1 MSDAAGVQDRS
12 SEPKVAAAPPLRQ
25 PATAPKPL
33 SGLRRLWPG
42 LAWLAGAA
50 LSLLVGAAVL
60 LAAAALVLVWRSAQ
74 GPVDVTWLVRQAAA
88 RIGNPADPNRPRVG
102 QVTVQWLVF
111 DKGDGRPL
119 QVDLR
124 GSEIMGRGSAPAA
137 TLSHA
142 QVLLSPAALLHGEAA
157 PRAVVLDGLRL
168 RLVRDQQGRVDL
180 DDGTPAEPGPPAG
193 SLGETIALLRRPPG
207 AEAPGNGTSIKTI
220 LAQLATVQARDVDV
234 EMQDRRLGAVLRL
247 DKGGVDLRR
256 QPGGGVLGT
265 ASLRLSVGDVSSD
278 LTLRAELGEAGAGTR
293 VTAALSPV
301 SPAALARAAPG
312 LAPLAPADTLIG
324 ASGTLDLS
332 PGLAPR
338 SATVK
343 ADAGAGSIVLP
354 DASVPFEAVS
364 LAATASWSGP
374 EAWRAPDRLDVGK
387 AQAVVASPRGGWPT
401 TIAGSGQAV
410 RDAAGIR
417 ADVTATLDH
426 AAFADLPA
434 MWPAVWGGHTRPW
447 ITENL
452 TSGTVRNGRITAMV
466 QAAADGSGVRLT
478 AAEGTLLGDDVTI
491 HWLRPVPPIEHA
503 QAVLTLVNPD
513 VLEIAIP
520 GARQGTAVLS
530 NGMVRIKGLS
540 VKDQDLAL
548 TADITST
555 VPELLTLL
563 KHPRLHLL
571 DRKPIPIQ
579 RPAGTMSGTLRIT
592 LPLEHNLVFE
602 SLDIHAKGRF
612 AGLRLGG
619 LIAGRDLD
627 RGDLAIDVTQNGLH
641 ADGQATVGTIPA
653 AVSVDMNF
661 RNGGPAEAVLQ
672 ATAAGQATAK
682 QLVAAGLDFGGIAGA
697 GQADFKVAYTA
708 QRDGQASVQVQ
719 SDLREMVLALAG
731 WTKAPGQPAAANL
744 QLVLRKDKLEG
755 IRGLEAHGPGMEVRG
770 RVEMVG
776 DRPLRLVLDPIH
788 LGPTRAR
795 GEVLLPSNPGDPI
808 RATLN
813 GSVLDLAP
821 SLSRTKPEP
830 QSRSVR
836 GEPGG
841 TPFVADVRFDKVLL
855 AKERGIGS
863 VTAHAES
870 DGRRLNVLH
879 VQSSGREAVR
889 LNIVPRGSG
898 RAISLRTADA
908 GGLAR
913 ALDLIDSVDGGA
925 LVLEGTYN
933 DSLADPPL
941 SGTVTLNNFHVQD
954 APSVGKFLQAF
965 TVYGI
970 GEAMD
975 GPGLL
980 FSQLT
985 MPFRWEGGVLTLR
998 DTRAFSS
1005 SLGLTAEGRIDT
1017 VASTLDL
1024 KGTVVPAYAVN
1035 SALGRLPLI
1044 GRLFSPERDG
1054 GLVAVNYSYRG
1065 PIKNASVSV
1074 NPLSALTPG
1083 FMRRLFNI
1091 FD

>member
-1 MSDAAGVQDRS
+1 MAR
-12 SEPKVAAAPPLRQ
+12 
-25 PATAPKPL
+25 
-33 SGLRRLWPG
+33 
-42 LAWLAGAA
+42 LAGAA
-50 LSLLVGAAVL
+50 LSLLIGAAVVV
-60 LAAAALVLVWRSAQ
+60 AAALLAVVGRSAQ

-88 RIGNPADPNRPRVG
+88 RIGNPADPNRPRIG

-111 DKGDGRPL
+111 DKGNGRPL

-124 GSEIMGRGSAPAA
+124 GSEIMGRGSVPAA

-193 SLGETIALLRRPPG
+193 SLGETIALLRRPVG
-207 AEAPGNGTSIKTI
+207 AEAPGNGTSIKTV

-234 EMQDRRLGAVLRL
+234 EVQDRRLGAVLRL

-354 DASVPFEAVS
+354 DASVPFEEVS
-364 LAATASWSGP
+364 LAATASWNGP
-374 EAWRAPDRLDVGK
+374 ETWRAPDRLDVGK

-401 TIAGSGQAV
+401 TIAGSSQAV
-410 RDAAGIR
+410 RDAAGIH
-417 ADVTATLDH
+417 ADLTATLDH

-452 TSGTVRNGRITAMV
+452 TSGTVRNGRITATV
-466 QAAADGSGVRLT
+466 QAAADGSGARLT

-520 GARQGTAVLS
+520 SARQGTAVLS

-571 DRKPIPIQ
+571 DRKPINIQ
-579 RPAGTMSGTLRIT
+579 RPSGTMSGTLRIT
-592 LPLEHNLVFE
+592 LPLKHNLVFE
-602 SLDIHAKGRF
+602 DLDIHAKSRF

-619 LIAGRDLD
+619 LIAGRNLD
-627 RGDLAIDVTQNGLH
+627 RGDLAMDVTQDGLH
-641 ADGQATVGTIPA
+641 ADGQATVGTVPA

-661 RNGGPAEAVLQ
+661 RNGGPAEVVLQ

-682 QLVAAGLDFGGIAGA
+682 QLVAAGLDFGGIAGV
-697 GQADFKVAYTA
+697 GQAGFKVAYAA

-719 SDLREMVLALAG
+719 SDLRDMALALAG
-731 WTKAPGQPAAANL
+731 WTKAPGQPAAANV

-755 IRGLEAHGPGMEVRG
+755 IRDLEAHGPGMEVRG

-795 GEVLLPSNPGDPI
+795 GEILLPSHPGDPI

-821 SLSRTKPEP
+821 SLARTKPGP

-836 GEPGG
+836 EDPG

-879 VQSSGREAVR
+879 VQSGGREAVR
-889 LNIVPRGSG
+889 LDIVPRGSG

-913 ALDLIDSVDGGA
+913 ALDLMDSVDGGT
-925 LVLEGTYN
+925 LVLEGTYD
-933 DSLADPPL
+933 DSHADPPL
-941 SGTVTLNNFHVQD
+941 SGTVALNNFHVQD
-954 APSVGKFLQAF
+954 APGVGKFLQAL

-970 GEAMD
+970 GEAMS

-998 DTRAFSS
+998 NARAFSS

-1024 KGTVVPAYAVN
+1024 RGTIVPAYAVN

-1044 GRLFSPERDG
+1044 GKLFSPERGG
-1054 GLVAVNYSYRG
+1054 GLVAVNYTYRG

-1083 FMRRLFNI
+1083 FMRRLFNM

>member
-1 MSDAAGVQDRS
+1 M
-12 SEPKVAAAPPLRQ
+12 
-25 PATAPKPL
+25 
-33 SGLRRLWPG
+33 
-42 LAWLAGAA
+42 AWLAGAM
-50 LSLLVGAAVL
+50 LSLLVGAAVV
-60 LAAAALVLVWRSAQ
+60 AAAALLMVVWRSAQ
-74 GPVDVTWLVRQAAA
+74 GPVDVTWLVQQASAH
-88 RIGNPADPNRPRVG
+88 IGNPADPNRPRIG

-111 DKGDGRPL
+111 DKGNGRPL

-124 GSEIMGRGSAPAA
+124 RSEIMGRGSVPAA

-157 PRAVVLDGLRL
+157 PHAIVLDGLRL

-180 DDGTPAEPGPPAG
+180 DDGTPAEPGQPAG
-193 SLGETIALLRRPPG
+193 SLSETIALLRRPVG
-207 AEAPGNGTSIKTI
+207 AEAPGNGTSIRTI
-220 LAQLATVQARDVDV
+220 LAQLATVEVRDVDV

-265 ASLRLSVGDVSSD
+265 ANLRLWVGDVSSD

-312 LAPLAPADTLIG
+312 LAPLAPADTLI
-324 ASGTLDLS
+324 APSGTLDLS

-354 DASVPFEAVS
+354 DASVPFEGVS
-364 LAATASWSGP
+364 LVATASWNGP
-374 EAWRAPDRLDVGK
+374 ETWRAPDRLDVSK

-401 TIAGSGQAV
+401 TIAGSGRAV
-410 RDAAGIR
+410 RDVAGIH
-417 ADVTATLDH
+417 ADLTATLDH

-447 ITENL
+447 IVDNL
-452 TSGTVRNGRITAMV
+452 TSGTVRNGRFTATV
-466 QAAADGSGVRLT
+466 QAAADGSGARLT

-513 VLEIAIP
+513 LMEIAIP
-520 GARQGTAVLS
+520 SARQGTAVLS
-530 NGMVRIKGLS
+530 NGIVRFKGLS
-540 VKDQDLAL
+540 VKDQDMAL

-592 LPLEHNLVFE
+592 LPLKQNLVFE
-602 SLDIHAKGRF
+602 NLDIHAKGRF

-627 RGDLAIDVTQNGLH
+627 HGEIMMDVSQDGLH
-641 ADGQATVGTIPA
+641 ASGQATVGTVPA

-682 QLVAAGLDFGGIAGA
+682 QLAAAGLDFGSIAGA
-697 GQADFKVAYTA
+697 GQADFKVAYAA

-719 SDLREMVLALAG
+719 SDLRDMALALAG
-731 WTKAPGQPAAANL
+731 WAKAPGQPATANV
-744 QLVLRKDKLEG
+744 QLVLRKDKLES
-755 IRGLEAHGPGMEVRG
+755 IRDLEAHGPDMDVRG

-795 GEVLLPSNPGDPI
+795 GEILLPSQPGDPI

-821 SLSRTKPEP
+821 SLARSKTAP

-836 GEPGG
+836 EEAGA
-841 TPFVADVRFDKVLL
+841 PFVADVRFDKVLL
-855 AKERGIGS
+855 AKGRGIGS

-870 DGRRLNVLH
+870 DGRRVNVLH
-879 VQSSGREAVR
+879 VQSGGREAVR
-889 LNIVPRGSG
+889 LSIVPRGSG
-898 RAISLRTADA
+898 RVISLRTGDA
-908 GGLAR
+908 GGLAQ
-913 ALDLIDSVDGGA
+913 ALDLTDSVEGGT
-925 LVLEGTYN
+925 LVLEGSYD
-933 DSLADPPL
+933 DSHADPLL
-941 SGTVTLNNFHVQD
+941 SGTVALNNFHVRD
-954 APSVGKFLQAF
+954 APGVGKFLQAL

-970 GEAMD
+970 SEAMS

-985 MPFRWEGGVLTLR
+985 VPFRWESGVLTLQ
-998 DTRAFSS
+998 DARAFST

-1024 KGTVVPAYAVN
+1024 KGTVVPAYVVN

-1044 GRLFSPERDG
+1044 GKLFSPERGG
-1054 GLVAVNYSYRG
+1054 GLVAVNYTYRG
-1065 PIKNASVSV
+1065 PIKDASVSV

-1083 FMRRLFNI
+1083 FMRRLFNM

>member
-1 MSDAAGVQDRS
+1 MAR
-12 SEPKVAAAPPLRQ
+12 
-25 PATAPKPL
+25 
-33 SGLRRLWPG
+33 
-42 LAWLAGAA
+42 LAGAA
-50 LSLLVGAAVL
+50 LSLLIGAAVV
-60 LAAAALVLVWRSAQ
+60 AAAALLVLVWRSAQ
-74 GPVDVTWLVRQAAA
+74 GPVDVTWFVRQAAA
-88 RIGNPADPNRPRVG
+88 HIGNPADPNRPRIG

-124 GSEIMGRGSAPAA
+124 GSEIMGRGSAPSA

-142 QVLLSPAALLHGEAA
+142 QVLLSPAALLDGEVA

-168 RLVRDQQGRVDL
+168 RLVRDQQGQVDL
-180 DDGTPAEPGPPAG
+180 DDGTPAEPEPPAG
-193 SLGETIALLRRPPG
+193 SLSETIALLRRPVG
-207 AEAPGNGTSIKTI
+207 AEAPGNGTSIKSI
-220 LAQLATVQARDVDV
+220 LAQLVTVQVRDVDV
-234 EMQDRRLGAVLRL
+234 AMQDRRLGTVLRL
-247 DKGGVDLRR
+247 NEGGVNLRR
-256 QPGGGVLGT
+256 QPGGGVLGS
-265 ASLRLSVGDVSSD
+265 ANLRLSVGDVSSS
-278 LTLRAELGEAGAGTR
+278 LTLRAELGEAGAGTH

-332 PGLAPR
+332 PGLAPH
-338 SATVK
+338 SAAVK
-343 ADAGAGSIVLP
+343 AEAGAGRIVLP
-354 DASVPFEAVS
+354 DASVPFEGVS
-364 LAATASWSGP
+364 LAATASWNGP
-374 EAWRAPDRLDVGK
+374 ETWRAPDRLDIGR

-401 TIAGSGQAV
+401 TIEASGQAV
-410 RDAAGIR
+410 RDAAGIH
-417 ADVTATLDH
+417 ADLTATLDH

-434 MWPAVWGGHTRPW
+434 MWPAVWGGHARPW
-447 ITENL
+447 LVDNL
-452 TSGTVRNGRITAMV
+452 TSGTVRNGRFTATV
-466 QAAADGSGVRLT
+466 QAAADGSGARLT

-503 QAVLTLVNPD
+503 QTVLTLANPD
-513 VLEIAIP
+513 LLEIAVSS
-520 GARQGTAVLS
+520 ARQGTAVLS

-548 TADITST
+548 TADITSP

-571 DRKPIPIQ
+571 DRKPIPVQ
-579 RPAGTMSGTLRIT
+579 RPAGTMSATLRIT
-592 LPLEHNLVFE
+592 MPLKHELMFE
-602 SLDIHAKGRF
+602 DLDIHAKGRF

-627 RGDLAIDVTQNGLH
+627 RGDIVIDVTQDGLH
-641 ADGQATVGTIPA
+641 AAGQATVGAVPA

-661 RNGGPAEAVLQ
+661 RNGGPADLVLQ
-672 ATAAGQATAK
+672 ATAAGHATAK
-682 QLVAAGLDFGGIAGA
+682 QLVATGLDFGSIAGV
-697 GQADFKVAYTA
+697 GQADFKVDYAA
-708 QRDGQASVQVQ
+708 QRDGQASVQVR
-719 SDLREMVLALAG
+719 SDLREMALALAG
-731 WTKAPGQPAAANL
+731 WVKTPGQPAMANL

-755 IRGLEAHGPGMEVRG
+755 IRDLEAHGPDMDVRG
-770 RVEMVG
+770 RAEMVG

-795 GEVLLPSNPGDPI
+795 GEILLPSHPGDPI

-821 SLSRTKPEP
+821 SLSRPKPAP

-836 GEPGG
+836 EEPG

-855 AKERGIGS
+855 AKGQGIGS

-870 DGRRLNVLH
+870 DGRRVNVLH
-879 VQSSGREAVR
+879 AQSSGREAVR
-889 LNIVPRGSG
+889 LSIVPRGSG
-898 RAISLRTADA
+898 RAISLRTGDA
-908 GGLAR
+908 GGLAQ
-913 ALDLIDSVDGGA
+913 ALDLTDSVEGGT
-925 LVLEGTYN
+925 LVLEGRYD
-933 DSLADPPL
+933 DSRADPPL
-941 SGTVTLNNFHVQD
+941 SGNVALDNFHVRD
-954 APSVGKFLQAF
+954 APGVGKFLQAL

-970 GEAMD
+970 GEAMS

-980 FSQLT
+980 FSELKV
-985 MPFRWEGGVLTLR
+985 PFRWESGVLTLQ
-998 DTRAFSS
+998 DARAFSA

-1024 KGTVVPAYAVN
+1024 RGTVIPAYVVN

-1044 GRLFSPERDG
+1044 GKLFSPERGG
-1054 GLVAVNYSYRG
+1054 GLVAVNYTYRG

>member
-1 MSDAAGVQDRS
+1 
-12 SEPKVAAAPPLRQ
+12 VAAAPPLRQ
-25 PATAPKPL
+25 PATAPKPR
-33 SGLRRLWPG
+33 SGLRGLWLA
-42 LAWLAGAA
+42 LAWLTSAA

-60 LAAAALVLVWRSAQ
+60 LAAAALVLAWRSAQ

-137 TLSHA
+137 TLCHA

-180 DDGTPAEPGPPAG
+180 DDGTSAEPGPPAA
-193 SLGETIALLRRPPG
+193 SLGETIALLRRPVG
-207 AEAPGNGTSIKTI
+207 AEALGNGTSIKTI

-247 DKGGVDLRR
+247 DKGSVDLRR
-256 QPGGGVLGT
+256 QRGGGVLGT

-332 PGLAPR
+332 PGLTPR

-343 ADAGAGSIVLP
+343 ADAGTGRIVLP
-354 DASVPFEAVS
+354 DASVPFEGVS
-364 LAATASWSGP
+364 LAATASWNGP

-401 TIAGSGQAV
+401 TIAASGQAV
-410 RDAAGIR
+410 RDAAGIH

-434 MWPAVWGGHTRPW
+434 IWPAVWGGHARPW

-452 TSGTVRNGRITAMV
+452 TSGIARNGRITATV
-466 QAAADGSGVRLT
+466 QAAADGSGARLT

-520 GARQGTAVLS
+520 SARQGTAVLS

-548 TADITST
+548 AADITST

-579 RPAGTMSGTLRIT
+579 RPAGTMSGTLHIT
-592 LPLEHNLVFE
+592 LPLKHTLVFE
-602 SLDIHAKGRF
+602 DLDIHAKSRF

-627 RGDLAIDVTQNGLH
+627 RGDLAMDVTQDGLH
-641 ADGQATVGTIPA
+641 ADGQATVGTVPA

-661 RNGGPAEAVLQ
+661 RNGGPADAVLQ

-682 QLVAAGLDFGGIAGA
+682 QLVAAGLNFGGIADA
-697 GQADFKVAYTA
+697 GQAGFKVAYTV

-719 SDLREMVLALAG
+719 SDLRDMALALAG
-731 WTKAPGQPAAANL
+731 WTKAPGQPAAANV

-755 IRGLEAHGPGMEVRG
+755 IRDLEAHGPGMEVRG
-770 RVEMVG
+770 RIEMVG

-795 GEVLLPSNPGDPI
+795 GEVLLPSHPGDPI

-821 SLSRTKPEP
+821 SLARPKPDP

-836 GEPGG
+836 GEPG
-841 TPFVADVRFDKVLL
+841 TPFVADVRFDRVLL
-855 AKERGIGS
+855 AKERGVGS

-870 DGRRLNVLH
+870 DGRRLNVLRM
-879 VQSSGREAVR
+879 QSSGREAIR
-889 LNIVPRGSG
+889 LSILPRGSG

-913 ALDLIDSVDGGA
+913 ALDLTDSVDGGT
-925 LVLEGTYN
+925 LVLEGAYD
-933 DSLADPPL
+933 DSRADPPL
-941 SGTVTLNNFHVQD
+941 SGTVALNNFHVQD
-954 APSVGKFLQAF
+954 AASIGKFLQAL

-970 GEAMD
+970 GDAMS

-985 MPFRWEGGVLTLR
+985 MPFRWEDGVLTLR
-998 DTRAFSS
+998 DTRAFSA

-1044 GRLFSPERDG
+1044 GRLFSPERGG
-1054 GLVAVNYSYRG
+1054 GLVAVNYTYRG

>member
-1 MSDAAGVQDRS
+1 MSDAAGVQEQT
-12 SEPKVAAAPPLRQ
+12 SEPKVAAAPALRQ
-25 PATAPKPL
+25 PAKAPEPR
-33 SGLRRLWPG
+33 SGLRRLWRG
-42 LAWLAGAA
+42 MGWLAGGV
-50 LSLLVGAAVL
+50 LSLLIGAAVV
-60 LAAAALVLVWRSAQ
+60 AAAALLMVVWRSAQ
-74 GPVDVTWLVRQAAA
+74 GPVDVTWLVQQASAH
-88 RIGNPADPNRPRVG
+88 IGNPADPNRPRIG
-102 QVTVQWLVF
+102 QATVQWLVF

-124 GSEIMGRGSAPAA
+124 GSEIMGRGSAPVA

-142 QVLLSPAALLHGEAA
+142 QVLLSPAALLHGEVA
-157 PRAVVLDGLRL
+157 PRAVVLEGLRL

-180 DDGTPAEPGPPAG
+180 DDGAPAEPGPPAG
-193 SLGETIALLRRPPG
+193 SLGETIALLRQPVG

-234 EMQDRRLGAVLRL
+234 EMQDRRLGTVLRL
-247 DKGGVDLRR
+247 DNGGVDLRR

-265 ASLRLSVGDVSSD
+265 ANLRLWVGDVSSD

-293 VTAALSPV
+293 VTASLSPV

-312 LAPLAPADTLIG
+312 LAPLAPADTLI
-324 ASGTLDLS
+324 APSGTLDLS

-338 SATVK
+338 NATVK
-343 ADAGAGSIVLP
+343 AEAGTGRIVLP
-354 DASVPFEAVS
+354 AASVPFEGIS
-364 LAATASWSGP
+364 LAAAASWNGP
-374 EAWRAPDRLDVGK
+374 ETWRAPDRLDVGK
-387 AQAVVASPRGGWPT
+387 AQAVVASPHGGWPM

-410 RDAAGIR
+410 RDVAGIHGSL
-417 ADVTATLDH
+417 AATLDH

-452 TSGTVRNGRITAMV
+452 TSGTARNGRFTATV
-466 QAAADGSGVRLT
+466 QAAADGSGARLT

-513 VLEIAIP
+513 LLEIAIP
-520 GARQGTAVLS
+520 NARQGTAVLS

-548 TADITST
+548 TADINST
-555 VPELLTLL
+555 VPDLLTLL

-571 DRKPIPIQ
+571 DRHPVSVQ

-592 LPLEHNLVFE
+592 LPLKHDLVFE
-602 SLDIHAKGRF
+602 DLDIHAKSRF

-627 RGDLAIDVTQNGLH
+627 HGEIMMDVSQDGLH
-641 ADGQATVGTIPA
+641 AAGQAAVGTIPA
-653 AVSVDMNF
+653 TVSVDMNF

-672 ATAAGQATAK
+672 ATASGQATAR

-697 GQADFKVAYTA
+697 GQADFKAAYTA
-708 QRDGQASVQVQ
+708 QRDGQSSVQVQ
-719 SDLREMVLALAG
+719 SDLRDMALALAG
-731 WTKAPGQPAAANL
+731 WAKAPGQPATANV
-744 QLVLRKDKLEG
+744 QLVLRKDKLEA
-755 IRGLEAHGPGMEVRG
+755 IRELEAHGPDMDVRG

-795 GEVLLPSNPGDPI
+795 GEILLPSKPDDPI

-821 SLSRTKPEP
+821 SLSRPKTAPK
-830 QSRSVR
+830 SRSVR
-836 GEPGG
+836 EEAG

-855 AKERGIGS
+855 AKGRGIGS

-898 RAISLRTADA
+898 RAISLRTGDA
-908 GGLAR
+908 GGLAQ
-913 ALDLIDSVDGGA
+913 ALDLTDSVEGGT
-925 LVLEGTYN
+925 LVLEGSYD
-933 DSLADPPL
+933 DSRADPPL
-941 SGTVTLNNFHVQD
+941 SGTVALDNFHVRD
-954 APSVGKFLQAF
+954 APGVGKFLQAL

-970 GEAMD
+970 GEAMS

-985 MPFRWEGGVLTLR
+985 VPFRWEGGVLTLR
-998 DTRAFSS
+998 DARAFST

-1017 VASTLDL
+1017 GASTLDL
-1024 KGTVVPAYAVN
+1024 RGTVVPAYVVN

-1044 GRLFSPERDG
+1044 GKLFSPERGG
-1054 GLVAVNYSYRG
+1054 GLVAVNYTYRG
-1065 PIKNASVSV
+1065 PIKDASVSV

-1083 FMRRLFNI
+1083 FMRRLFNM